1 MLIGQT
7 EVTKQDMP
15 SYQDFKS
22 SPNHLYN
29 TMKDVLQPKLQM
41 MAMQQMQQ
49 QVPNMQGGN
58 PLGAQK
64 NNG

>member
-1 MLIGQT
+1 
-7 EVTKQDMP
+7 MP